1 MEAYQS
7 ITQLINEYTK
17 DSLVETNIIKN
28 IVIAGLIKKD
38 RIVAKEAVNT
48 FIKIFKSEKYKR
60 CYLALQMLE
69 VLSKQGSLEF
79 HEYLSQEDFMG
90 EFIK

>member
-1 MEAYQS
+1 MEAKKS
-7 ITQLINEYTK
+7 VTKLIDEYTK
-17 DSLVETNIIKN
+17 DGLVETNIIKN
-28 IVIAGLIKKD
+28 IEIAGMIKND

-60 CYLALQMLE
+60 CYLALQMIE
-69 VLSKQGSLEF
+69 VISKQGSLEF

-90 EFIK
+90 EFMK